1 MSVEKRVLRNAV
13 EVLES
18 AQPLTRAEHTAVLDL
33 AARGLPAEQADRLIR
48 RLRERRSIP
57 AGTLV
62 EVFPRSAG
70 KGPDDSPIFL
80 VRSADGLVGMTR
92 LYNLLVPAPPK
103 RKSRPAGKLH
113 SLQN

>member
-1 MSVEKRVLRNAV
+1 MAVEKRVLRNAV

-18 AQPLTRAEHTAVLDL
+18 AQPLTPAEQAAVRDL
-33 AARGLPAEQADRLIR
+33 AARGLPSEQADRLIR

-80 VRSADGLVGMTR
+80 VRSPEGLVGMTR
-92 LYNLLVPAPPK
+92 LYNLLIPGSTK
-103 RKSRPAGKLH
+103 RKPRSSGRLH
-113 SLQN
+113 PLQI